1 MSDRR
6 DAPDAAGDAG
16 AIARALGA
24 PEHEE
29 TIGTLLELGV
39 SREEITRAHALG
51 RIEDAIFEPVL
62 DPARAERTVSARQI
76 EERGGLT
83 IPETQVVALS
93 FGLSVPEPDEPFFTP
108 DEALAL
114 QRFGELRE
122 IWRPEVY
129 LQIVRLYGQS
139 LGRIAET
146 EANLFRLHVARPL
159 HQRGDRTRALPAVH
173 AALSQLLPLADPLLL
188 GVHRRHIEHA
198 FAQAAVR
205 EAEQVSHEG
214 LLPGSVEVTL
224 LFCDLKDFTAY
235 TDLQGDAAAI
245 TAIEHFAAIVTNELG
260 PHGHIVKMMGDGFML
275 SYPAPQE
282 AVETFARVVKRMRED
297 GGIGVHGSVH
307 HAVALYREGD
317 YFGRSVNLV
326 ARLLAVAGRDEL
338 VASAAVARA
347 TAGRFDW
354 EPGGTTPI
362 RGASKPVEIHRLRFG
377 EDRPQ
382 GGAAD

>member
-6 DAPDAAGDAG
+6 HVSDAAGEAA
-16 AIARALGA
+16 AIAHALGA
-24 PEHEE
+24 PEHAE
-29 TIGTLLELGV
+29 TIETLLGLGV

-62 DPARAERTVSARQI
+62 DPARAERTVTARQI

-83 IPETQVVALS
+83 IGETQVVALS
-93 FGLSVPEPDEPFFTP
+93 FGLSVPEPDEPYFTP
-108 DEALAL
+108 AEAHAL

-122 IWRPEVY
+122 IWPPEVY

-159 HQRGDRTRALPAVH
+159 RDKSDLPRALPAVH
-173 AALSQLLPLADPLLL
+173 EALSQLLPLADPLLL
-188 GVHRRHIEHA
+188 GVHRRHVEHA

-205 EAEQVSHEG
+205 EAEHVTREG

-224 LFCDLKDFTAY
+224 VFCDLKDFTEY

-245 TAIEHFAAIVTNELG
+245 AAIERFAAIVTNELG

-275 SYPAPQE
+275 SFPAPRE
-282 AVETFARVVKRMRED
+282 AVESFARVVERMQED
-297 GGIGVHGSVH
+297 GAIGVHGSVH
-307 HAVALYREGD
+307 HGVALYREGD
-317 YFGRSVNLV
+317 YFGRSVNLA
-326 ARLLAVAGRDEL
+326 ARLLAVAGGDEL
-338 VASAAVARA
+338 VASSAVARA
-347 TAGRFDW
+347 TAEHFDW
-354 EPGGTTPI
+354 ESRGTTPI
-362 RGASKPVEIHRLRFG
+362 RGASNPVEIHRLRFG
-377 EDRPQ
+377 RR
-382 GGAAD
+382 